1 MPVVEINLK
10 QIVKAVQQ
18 LKPREKII
26 LWEKIGNGLV
36 KVTEKIRNQAR
47 KLNLTKLSDDE
58 VEKFIHQVRRECA

>member
-1 MPVVEINLK
+1 MPVVEINLE

-36 KVTEKIRNQAR
+36 KVTEKIRNQ
-47 KLNLTKLSDDE
+47 E
-58 VEKFIHQVRRECA
+58 

>member
-1 MPVVEINLK
+1 MPVVEINLE

-18 LKPREKII
+18 LKPREEII

-58 VEKFIHQVRRECA
+58 VEKFIHQVRRERG